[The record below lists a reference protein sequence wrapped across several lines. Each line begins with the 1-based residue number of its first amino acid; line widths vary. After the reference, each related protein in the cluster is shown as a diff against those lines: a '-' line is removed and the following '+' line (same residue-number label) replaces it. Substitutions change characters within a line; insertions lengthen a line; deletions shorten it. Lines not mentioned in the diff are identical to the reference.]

1 MSQVD
6 VELARRGFDA
16 FADEGVDGLIR
27 FLHPDFEMT
36 TPPGLAAE
44 PDTYRGHDGIRR
56 YFSSFYDVMD
66 DISFE
71 IDEFEDLGSGRVLGV
86 SKLRARGQATGI
98 EVEQEIT
105 QVCEIEDGLV
115 RRIYVFGT
123 PEEARAAFEG

>member
-1 MSQVD
+1 MAEAD
-6 VELARRGFDA
+6 VEVARRGFDA
-16 FADEGVDGLIR
+16 FADEGVEGLVR

-66 DISFE
+66 DITFE
-71 IDEFEDLGSGRVLGV
+71 IDEFEDLGGGRVLGV
-86 SKLRARGQATGI
+86 SRLRARGQATGI
-98 EVEQEIT
+98 EVEQEVT

-115 RRIYVFGT
+115 RRIHVFPS
-123 PEEARAAFEG
+123 PEEGRAAFA